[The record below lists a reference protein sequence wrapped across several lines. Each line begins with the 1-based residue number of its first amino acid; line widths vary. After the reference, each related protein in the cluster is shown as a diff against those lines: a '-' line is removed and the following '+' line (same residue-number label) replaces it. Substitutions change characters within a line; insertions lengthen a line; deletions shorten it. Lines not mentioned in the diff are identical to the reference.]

1 MHLIVKVIDIIDP
14 MVEIDEDFK
23 KGITH
28 DEFERLMREDNLK
41 MHLIKDRDLW

>member
-1 MHLIVKVIDIIDP
+1 MHLIIKVIDIIDH
-14 MVEIDEDFK
+14 MFEIDEDFK
-23 KGITH
+23 KGITY